1 MGRSSFRGDASRFW
15 GNTSGASAIEF
26 AIVVPVFLTM
36 LFGIIAYGI
45 YFGAV
50 HSTSQLAADAAR
62 ASVAGLSDVER
73 TSIATSHVR
82 NNVPAYMLLDPDN
95 IQVTAEPLEADA
107 RQFRVSIR
115 YDASLLPIWNFSP
128 FFPLPEKVI
137 ERTATIQ
144 RGGY

>member
-1 MGRSSFRGDASRFW
+1 MGRSSFGGDV
-15 GNTSGASAIEF
+15 SGASAVEF

-62 ASVAGLSDVER
+62 ASVAGLSDAER
-73 TSIATSHVR
+73 TAIATAHVH
-82 NNVPAYMLLDPDN
+82 NNVPAYVLLNPER
-95 IQVTAEPLEADA
+95 IEVTAEPLEADA
-107 RQFRVSIR
+107 RQFRVSVR
-115 YDASLLPIWNFSP
+115 YDASLLPIWNFTP
-128 FFPLPEKVI
+128 FLPLPERII

>member
-1 MGRSSFRGDASRFW
+1 MGRTSFERDV
-15 GNTSGASAIEF
+15 SGASAVEF

-36 LFGIIAYGI
+36 LFGILAYGI

-62 ASVAGLSDVER
+62 ASVAGLSDTER
-73 TSIATSHVR
+73 ASIATAHVH
-82 NNVPAYMLLDPDN
+82 NNVPAYVLLDPER
-95 IQVTAEPLEADA
+95 IEVTAEPLEADA
-107 RQFRVSIR
+107 RQFRVSVR
-115 YDASLLPIWNFSP
+115 YDASLLPIWNFTP
-128 FFPLPEKVI
+128 FLPLPERTI

>member
-1 MGRSSFRGDASRFW
+1 MGRSSFGGDV
-15 GNTSGASAIEF
+15 SGASAVEF

-62 ASVAGLSDVER
+62 ASVAGLSDAER
-73 TSIATSHVR
+73 TAIATAHVR
-82 NNVPAYMLLDPDN
+82 NNVPAYVLLNPER
-95 IQVTAEPLEADA
+95 IEVTAEPLEADA
-107 RQFRVSIR
+107 RQFRVSVR
-115 YDASLLPIWNFSP
+115 YDASLLPIWNFTP
-128 FFPLPEKVI
+128 FLPLPERII

>member
-1 MGRSSFRGDASRFW
+1 MGRSSFGGDA
-15 GNTSGASAIEF
+15 SGASAVEF

-36 LFGIIAYGI
+36 LFGILAYGI

-62 ASVAGLSDVER
+62 ASVAGLSDAER
-73 TSIATSHVR
+73 TSIATAHVH
-82 NNVPAYMLLDPDN
+82 NNVPAYVLLNPER
-95 IQVTAEPLEADA
+95 IEVTAEPLEVDA
-107 RQFRVSIR
+107 RQFRVSVR
-115 YDASLLPIWNFSP
+115 YDASLLPIWNFTP
-128 FFPLPEKVI
+128 FLPLPERVI

>member
-1 MGRSSFRGDASRFW
+1 M
-15 GNTSGASAIEF
+15 
-26 AIVVPVFLTM
+26 FLTL

-62 ASVAGLSDVER
+62 ASVAGLSDTER
-73 TSIATSHVR
+73 ATIATSHVR
-82 NNVPAYMLLDPDN
+82 TNVPAYVLLDPER
-95 IQVTAEPLEADA
+95 IEVTAEPLEADA
-107 RQFRVSIR
+107 RQFRVSVR
-115 YDASLLPIWNFSP
+115 YDASALPIWNFSP
-128 FFPLPEKVI
+128 LFPLPERMI

>member
-1 MGRSSFRGDASRFW
+1 
-15 GNTSGASAIEF
+15 
-26 AIVVPVFLTM
+26 M

-62 ASVAGLSDVER
+62 ASVAGLTDDER
-73 TSIATSHVR
+73 TSIATAHVH
-82 NNVPAYMLLDPDN
+82 NNAPAYALLRPDR
-95 IQVTAEPLEADA
+95 IEVIAEPLETDN
-107 RQFRVSIR
+107 RQFRVSVR
-115 YDASLLPIWNFSP
+115 YDATSLPIWNFSP
-128 FFPLPEKVI
+128 FFPLPARVI